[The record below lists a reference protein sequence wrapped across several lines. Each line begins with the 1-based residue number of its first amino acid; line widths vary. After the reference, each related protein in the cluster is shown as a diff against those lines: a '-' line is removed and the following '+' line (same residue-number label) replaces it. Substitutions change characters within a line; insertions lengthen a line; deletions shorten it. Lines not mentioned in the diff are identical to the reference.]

1 MLRMTSPFSIT
12 SCGDQPMINDVPLH
26 VLLGAGQDS
35 VQVVK
40 TNALGPRAVRA
51 IQAAKGGTILRNAE
65 EG

>member
-1 MLRMTSPFSIT
+1 
-12 SCGDQPMINDVPLH
+12 MINDVPLH